1 VFDSILLDVR
11 VTLASVRRT
20 PGFAATAL
28 ITLALGIGATTA
40 VSAIVYGILLRP
52 LPYPNPERLVRVW
65 EERPG
70 GSSPAGNRWLSR
82 STYAVWRQQSAT
94 VEAIG
99 GYWVSEQRVAF
110 NGEGATMFGARVSPS
125 VMRTLGVPPAL
136 GRLLLD
142 DDDRENATPVVVLSD
157 ALWRERFGSAAGVLG
172 SALVI
177 DGIAHTVVGVAPA
190 KFHFP
195 DSSVRFW
202 LPYVIP
208 QSATAPHGAAVFTAL
223 ARLKAGVT
231 VAQAEA
237 EGTAAARAAPP
248 HRLTD
253 FFFGKGGPPIVHA
266 RAVVEDMTAPSRP
279 ALVVLTV
286 AVVLV
291 LLIACANVTNLILS
305 RNVTRQRELA
315 VRAALG
321 GSRARILRQLLT
333 EAAVVTGTGS
343 TLGLLLAWWLIRTV
357 PAIAPPNLPRMED
370 IAFDRLALFFWA
382 LATIVAAIMAGLAP
396 ALRGASVDCLDM
408 VSADRSSAAA
418 FRGPQARR
426 LRDGLLIV
434 EAAFAVILMVGA
446 SLLARSFERLVAV
459 DSGYTADGV
468 LVTSVELA
476 RGATDAQRD
485 RFLDVTLGRLR
496 ALEGVSSAGAADMIP
511 LARGSAIQSFSVPE
525 ALAGGKPTA
534 GQALVYAITTG
545 YAEALRLRLRA
556 GRFFEQTDGRAGEL
570 KVIVND
576 EFVRQHLSV
585 ERAVGVRIPH
595 LLGPDQMIPAEIIGV
610 VGNVLKDGN
619 DRQPQPE
626 LYFLNGSPG
635 GRISGAVRFVIRT
648 NGEPSRT
655 AQDVGTIIRQ
665 TDPAAVIDGTVP
677 LTTRVSASLDWPR
690 FAATVVTAFACVAI
704 ALAAIG
710 LYGVL
715 AYSLSQ
721 RMWELAIRSALGARR
736 SDLVRLVFHEGLPV
750 TCIGVALGMLGA
762 SLFTRLM
769 HGLLFGIAPLD
780 IVSFAVSPVV
790 LVLAALIACLVAAL
804 RSAATDPAMLWR
816 SHS

>member
-1 VFDSILLDVR
+1 MLDSFRRDVR
-11 VTLASVRRT
+11 GAFASLRRT
-20 PGFAATAL
+20 PLFAATAL

-52 LPYPNPERLVRVW
+52 LPYPGPDRLVRVW

-82 STYAVWRQQSAT
+82 STYAVWRQHSAT

-99 GYWVSEQRVAF
+99 GYWVSEQRLAF
-110 NGEGATMFGARVSPS
+110 NGDGVTMFGARVSPS
-125 VMRTLGVPPAL
+125 VMRTLGIPPAL
-136 GRLLLD
+136 GRLFLD
-142 DDDRENATPVVVLSD
+142 DDDRENAAPVVVLSD
-157 ALWRERFGSAAGVLG
+157 ALWRERFGSAPGVLG
-172 SALVI
+172 RTLAI
-177 DGIAHTVVGVAPA
+177 DGVAHTIVGVASPA
-190 KFHFP
+190 FHFP

-208 QSATAPHGAAVFTAL
+208 RSATAPDGAAVFTAL
-223 ARLKAGVT
+223 ARLKAGAT
-231 VAQAEA
+231 LAQAEA

-248 HRLTD
+248 HRLAD

-266 RAVVEDMTAPSRP
+266 RAIVEDMTAPSRP

-343 TLGLLLAWWLIRTV
+343 TLGLLLSWWLMQIV
-357 PAIAPPNLPRMED
+357 PAIAPARLPRMEG
-370 IAFDRLALFFWA
+370 IAFDRRALFFWA
-382 LATIVAAIMAGLAP
+382 LSTIVAAIMAGLAP
-396 ALRGASVDCLDM
+396 ALRGATIDCRDM
-408 VSADRSSAAA
+408 LAADRSSGTA

-426 LRDGLLIV
+426 LRDGLLII

-446 SLLARSFERLVAV
+446 SLLARSFERLVSV

-476 RGATDAQRD
+476 RGATGAQRD

-496 ALEGVSSAGAADMIP
+496 ALESVSSAGAADMIP
-511 LARGSAIQSFSVPE
+511 LTRGSAIQSFSVPE
-525 ALAGGKPTA
+525 ALAGGKPTE

-556 GRFFEQTDGRAGEL
+556 GRFFEATDGRAGGL

-585 ERAVGVRIPH
+585 APAVGVRIPH
-595 LLGPDQMIPAEIIGV
+595 LLGPDQMLPAEIIGV

-619 DRQPQPE
+619 DRRPQPE

-635 GRISGAVRFVIRT
+635 GRIGGPVRFVIRT
-648 NGEPSRT
+648 NGEPTRT
-655 AQDVGTIIRQ
+655 AQDVRNIIRQ
-665 TDPAAVIDGTVP
+665 TDPTAVVDRTAP
-677 LTTRVSASLDWPR
+677 LTASVSASLDAPR
-690 FAATVVTAFACVAI
+690 FAATVVTAFAGVAI

-715 AYSLSQ
+715 SYGLSQ
-721 RMWELAIRSALGARR
+721 RLRELAIRSALGARR
-736 SDLVRLVFHEGLPV
+736 ADLVRLVFHEGLPV
-750 TCIGVALGMLGA
+750 TCVGVALGVAGA

-769 HGLLFGIAPLD
+769 QDLLFGIDPLD
-780 IVSFAVSPVV
+780 VMSFAVSPLL
-790 LVLAALIACLVAAL
+790 LVLAALIACLIAAL
-804 RSAATDPAMLWR
+804 RATASDAAALLR
-816 SHS
+816 SNS

>member
-142 DDDRENATPVVVLSD
+142 DDDRENAAPVVVLSD
-157 ALWRERFGSAAGVLG
+157 ALWRERFGSAPGVLG

-177 DGIAHTVVGVAPA
+177 DGIAHTIVGVAAPV
-190 KFHFP
+190 FHFP

-208 QSATAPHGAAVFTAL
+208 RSATASGGAAVFTAV
-223 ARLKAGVT
+223 ARLKPGAT
-231 VAQAEA
+231 LAQAEA

-253 FFFGKGGPPIVHA
+253 FFFGKGGPPVVHA
-266 RAVVEDMTAPSRP
+266 RAIVEDMTAPSRP

-291 LLIACANVTNLILS
+291 LLIACANVTSLMLS

-315 VRAALG
+315 IRAALG

-333 EAAVVTGTGS
+333 EAAAVTSAGS
-343 TLGLLLAWWLIRTV
+343 TLGLLLAWWLMHVV
-357 PAIAPPNLPRMED
+357 PTIAPPSLPRMD
-370 IAFDRLALFFWA
+370 GIAFDRRALLFWF
-382 LATIVAAIMAGLAP
+382 LATIVAAVMAGLAP
-396 ALRGASVDCLDM
+396 ALRGASADCRDVL
-408 VSADRSSAAA
+408 SADRSSGTA
-418 FRGPQARR
+418 FRGSKAHR

-468 LVTSVELA
+468 LVASVDLA
-476 RGATDAQRD
+476 RGAPDAQRD
-485 RFLDVTLGRLR
+485 RFVEVTLGRLR
-496 ALEGVSSAGAADMIP
+496 GLESVSSAGAGEMIP
-511 LARGSAIQSFSVPE
+511 LTRRSTIQGFSVPE
-525 ALAGGKPTA
+525 TLAGGKPTE
-534 GQALVYAITTG
+534 GQALVYAITPG
-545 YAEALRLRLRA
+545 YADALRLRLRA
-556 GRFFEQTDGRAGEL
+556 GRFFNQTDGRPGEMKL
-570 KVIVND
+570 IVND

-585 ERAVGVRIPH
+585 DRAVGVRIPH
-595 LLGPDQMIPAEIIGV
+595 LLGPDQMTPAEIIGV

-619 DRQPQPE
+619 DRRPQPE

-635 GRISGAVRFVIRT
+635 GRISDHLQFVIRT
-648 NGEPSRT
+648 TGEPGGM
-655 AQDVGTIIRQ
+655 AQEVRNVIRQ
-665 TDPAAVIDGTVP
+665 TDPTAVIVGIMP
-677 LTTRVSASLDWPR
+677 LMTSVSASLNAPR
-690 FAATVVTAFACVAI
+690 FAATVVTAFAGVAI

-710 LYGVL
+710 LYGAL
-715 AYSLSQ
+715 SYSLSQ
-721 RMWELAIRSALGARR
+721 RMRELAIRSALGARR
-736 SDLVRLVFHEGLPV
+736 ADLVRLVCHEGLPV
-750 TCIGVALGMLGA
+750 TCLGVALGVLGA
-762 SLFTRLM
+762 SIFTRLM
-769 HGLLFGIAPLD
+769 HDLLFGIAPFD
-780 IVSFAVSPVV
+780 VVSFAASPVV
-790 LVLAALIACLVAAL
+790 LLVAALIACLIAAL
-804 RSAATDPAMLWR
+804 RSASTDPAVLLH